1 MINAILVFNN
11 HGKPRLVRFY
21 RHLAE
26 EAQQQILRDTF
37 HMVLRRDEHVCNFLE
52 CGSLF
57 GSPDCKLIYRHYATL
72 YFVFCVDSSESELGI
87 LDLIQVFVE
96 TLDKCFEN
104 VCELDLIFHMDKVH
118 YILQEVVIGGMVLET
133 NMNEIVAQAE
143 AQSKL
148 EKAEVS
154 SSLERGAQCRCRA
167 GWALGAVQEDSML
180 QAVGPGV
187 NGAIPACV
195 SPGRGHRVGA
205 PH

>member
-1 MINAILVFNN
+1 MFNN

-87 LDLIQVFVE
+87 LDLIQVGAAGSP
-96 TLDKCFEN
+96 
-104 VCELDLIFHMDKVH
+104 EL
-118 YILQEVVIGGMVLET
+118 
-133 NMNEIVAQAE
+133 
-143 AQSKL
+143 
-148 EKAEVS
+148 
-154 SSLERGAQCRCRA
+154 R
-167 GWALGAVQEDSML
+167 
-180 QAVGPGV
+180 AVGRRPRWQRLSG
-187 NGAIPACV
+187 
-195 SPGRGHRVGA
+195 PGRPAATDRG
-205 PH
+205 